1 MPRSPLL
8 TRVNAEVMQP
18 IVDLH
23 RTSRDPGRPVPR
35 VGMRGPTD
43 SDDDAAHRADA
54 VRAVV
59 PAPRADVDLARRT
72 GPWALMRLL
81 HQFKAARQ
89 RRDDASYGTPD
100 WDVANDDIER
110 LQHEIFEVSL
120 DQRGAPN
127 DTDDE
132 LGEPEHLAPF

>member
-1 MPRSPLL
+1 
-8 TRVNAEVMQP
+8 MQP

-23 RTSRDPGRPVPR
+23 RASRDPGRPVPR
-35 VGMRGPTD
+35 VAMHETPRTD
-43 SDDDAAHRADA
+43 DEAAHAVDTARAM
-54 VRAVV
+54 V
-59 PAPRADVDLARRT
+59 PTPRAGLDVARRT

-89 RRDDASYGTPD
+89 RRDETAFGTPE

-110 LQHEIFEVSL
+110 LQHAIFEVSL
-120 DQRGAPN
+120 DQRGAPD

-132 LGEPEHLAPF
+132 LAEPEHLAPF